1 MIIVMKS
8 DATTEQVDHMIQR
21 VRDLELKPHVIVG
34 TERTVIALVGD
45 ERPVS
50 LEMLETG
57 AGVEKVL
64 RVLAPYKLASAEG
77 RKEPSLVPLGE
88 GFQLGG
94 TRIGLIAGPCTVEDR
109 GRLLAIAHAVKASG
123 AVALRGGAFKP
134 RTNPYSFQGLAEEGL
149 EYLAEARQETGL
161 AVVTEV
167 MSPEQVPLVARYADV
182 LQIGTR
188 NMQNYDLLRA
198 AGRQPKAVLLK
209 RGLAA
214 TVDEWLLAGEYI
226 LSQGNNKV
234 ILCERGVRT
243 FEQHTRFT
251 LSLSSVPHLKEL
263 THLPVIVDPSHG
275 TGRRSLVEPM
285 SRAAIACGADGLMVE
300 VHSDPEASFSD
311 GQQSLTP
318 EGFAQLVTN
327 CRRVAQAIGR
337 DL

>member
-1 MIIVMKS
+1 MIIVMRS
-8 DATTEQVDHMIQR
+8 DATKGQVDHMVQR
-21 VRDLELKPHVIVG
+21 VRDVSLTPHVIVG
-34 TERTVIALVGD
+34 TERTVIAIIGD

-50 LEMLETG
+50 QEMLETG

-64 RVLAPYKLASAEG
+64 RVLAPYKLASAEAHRG
-77 RKEPSLVPLGE
+77 TTSVALGPS
-88 GFQLGG
+88 FRLGG
-94 TRIGLIAGPCTVEDR
+94 RRVGLIAGPCAVEDR
-109 GRLLAIAHAVKASG
+109 GRLLEVAHAVHEAG

-149 EYLAEARQETGL
+149 AYLAEAREATGL

-167 MSPEQVPLVARYADV
+167 MSPSQVALVGQYADV
-182 LQIGTR
+182 LQVGAR

-198 AGRQPKAVLLK
+198 VGRQAKPVLLK

-214 TVDEWLLAGEYI
+214 TVEEWLLAGEYV
-226 LSQGNNKV
+226 LSQGNEGV

-251 LSLSSVPHLKEL
+251 LSLSVVPHLKEL

-300 VHSDPEASFSD
+300 VHGDPESSTSD
-311 GQQSLTP
+311 GAQSLTP
-318 EGFAQLVTN
+318 EEFAGLVAG
-327 CRRVAQAIGR
+327 CRRVAEAVGR